1 MRYDK
6 TSYRQTIQ
14 GSETE
19 CSESVKLVT
28 AKRIS
33 AGFGD
38 VVDVTTEISHHERDS
53 EEN

>member
-14 GSETE
+14 GSEPE
-19 CSESVKLVT
+19 CSQSVKLVT

-33 AGFGD
+33 VAFGD
-38 VVDVTTEISHHERDS
+38 VVCVTTEITHHERDS
-53 EEN
+53 EKN